1 MCVESIYPFYY
12 FRGEKSSELLDG
24 FFLKENFGT
33 RFGCSSSGWL
43 GNMQCRSRKGC
54 NKARE
59 ELRED

>member
-1 MCVESIYPFYY
+1 LNQYTHFTIFE
-12 FRGEKSSELLDG
+12 GKKGSELLDV
-24 FFLKENFGT
+24 FFLKRFFGT

-43 GNMQCRSRKGC
+43 GNMQCRSRKAC